1 MPEWHISRLEFDRYG
16 SLKIMSNHPTIT
28 SPGLLT
34 IDLNALAK
42 NFCALRTA
50 VPAECAAVIKA
61 NAYGLGVEP
70 VAQRLFEEGCRH
82 FFVANAKEGLELR
95 GILSDASI
103 YVFEGVSPGGEE
115 AFLAANLVP
124 VLNSIEQ
131 VRCWR
136 VAAPG
141 FATVV
146 HIDTGMSRLGLS
158 ALEVEQIANEHLLD
172 DLNLKYVLTHLACA
186 DEPSHALNAMQLKR
200 FDNLRNKLPAAKTS
214 IGNSAGSLIDGDYCG
229 DLARPGIALFGGSPF
244 FLNESSMKTVVS
256 LHGII
261 IQVREI
267 TETVTVGYGASHT
280 IVAPARL
287 AIVGVGYA
295 DGYSR
300 ALSNRGVAFLAGKK
314 VPVVGRVSM
323 DLITLDVSEIPLDCV
338 KPGKLVELLGKN
350 IPLDERASLAG
361 TVSYEMLT
369 GIGRRWSRN
378 YVGT

>member
-1 MPEWHISRLEFDRYG
+1 
-16 SLKIMSNHPTIT
+16 MSNDPIIT

-42 NFCALRTA
+42 NFCTLRAA

-61 NAYGLGVEP
+61 NAYGLGVES

-95 GILSDASI
+95 SILSDGSI

-115 AFLAANLVP
+115 TLLAANLVP

-131 VRCWR
+131 IRCWR

-141 FATVV
+141 FSTVV

-158 ALEVEQIANEHLLD
+158 ALEVEQVANEYLLD
-172 DLNLKYVLTHLACA
+172 NLDLKYVLTHLACA
-186 DEPSHALNAMQLKR
+186 DEPSHSLNATQLER
-200 FDNLRNKLPAAKTS
+200 FDNLRTKLPAAKTS
-214 IGNSAGSLIDGDYCG
+214 IGNSAGSLVGGGYCG
-229 DLARPGIALFGGSPF
+229 DLARPGIALFGGNPIS
-244 FLNESSMKTVVS
+244 LNELSMETVVS
-256 LHGII
+256 LQGTI

-295 DGYSR
+295 DGYPR

-323 DLITLDVSEIPLDCV
+323 DLIALDVSEIPPDCV
-338 KPGKLVELLGKN
+338 KPGELVELLGNN
-350 IPLDERASLAG
+350 IPLDEFACLAG
-361 TVSYEMLT
+361 TISYEILT
-369 GIGRRWSRN
+369 GIGQRWFRN